1 MNKILLLPLLFIA
14 YTENTTAEN
23 INKIIDLS
31 QKSIE
36 ELLYLSGKKH
46 LPACFYSE
54 DNFRGRYYCLAAP
67 EMIDLYNIEDKH
79 LNDQISSIDI
89 PKGVQ
94 VTIYENDNFN
104 SPYYNLSE

>member
-1 MNKILLLPLLFIA
+1 
-14 YTENTTAEN
+14 
-23 INKIIDLS
+23 
-31 QKSIE
+31 
-36 ELLYLSGKKH
+36 
-46 LPACFYSE
+46 
-54 DNFRGRYYCLAAP
+54 
-67 EMIDLYNIEDKH
+67 MIDLYNIEDKH